1 MLSTNVTLRGTSR
14 HLAGMSR
21 GAVAHPL
28 RFSLSL
34 SCDGATSTLTARMVS
49 SGVMQN
55 PNPALR
61 GKEGPI
67 RPTDTSVSSPTGAW
81 VTQPIL
87 VSDGAANLALYVEG
101 ESCTTILRVTIPA
114 SGGISLTV
122 DDPPNGVSWGRFDSL
137 YNLGNNYA
145 PLSWDSEGVYV
156 SQCTMTF
163 TNLD

>member
-1 MLSTNVTLRGTSR
+1 MG
-14 HLAGMSR
+14 
-21 GAVAHPL
+21 
-28 RFSLSL
+28 SL
-34 SCDGATSTLTARMVS
+34 
-49 SGVMQN
+49 
-55 PNPALR
+55 
-61 GKEGPI
+61 
-67 RPTDTSVSSPTGAW
+67 TSVTA
-81 VTQPIL
+81 
-87 VSDGAANLALYVEG
+87 
-101 ESCTTILRVTIPA
+101 TTTIPA